1 MGKKSEPIVPNG
13 TKIKF
18 KGSQYG
24 TNQPVGRVM
33 GYDPKTRYYKCHFTT
48 DGGVWKPELLRDEF
62 LLAGGN

>member
-18 KGSQYG
+18 KGSQHG

-33 GYDPKTRYYKCHFTT
+33 GYEPDTGYYKCQFTT
-48 DGGVWKPELLRDEF
+48 GGGVWKPKLLRDEF
-62 LLAGGN
+62 LLAGDN